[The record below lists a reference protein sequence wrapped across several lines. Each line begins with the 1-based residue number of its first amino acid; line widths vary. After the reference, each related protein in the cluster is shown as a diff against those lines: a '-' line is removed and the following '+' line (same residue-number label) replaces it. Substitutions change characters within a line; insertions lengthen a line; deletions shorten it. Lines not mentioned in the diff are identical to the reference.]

1 MTPEEFKELRR
12 REARQAIASMGLK
25 MTTKPNGLIHVHGR
39 GLDITVRDLA
49 TLQESDFR
57 GAW

>member
-12 REARQAIASMGLK
+12 QEARQTIQAMGLK
-25 MTTKPNGLIHVHGR
+25 MTTRPNGLIRVHGR
-39 GLDITVRDLA
+39 GLDVTVRDLA
-49 TLQESDFR
+49 SLQASDFR

>member
-1 MTPEEFKELRR
+1 MSPDEIRKQRR
-12 REARQAIASMGLK
+12 QDARQAIKSMGLK
-25 MTTKPNGLIHVHGR
+25 MTSKPNGLIHVHGR

>member
-12 REARQAIASMGLK
+12 QEARQTIQAMDLK
-25 MTTKPNGLIHVHGR
+25 MTTRPNGLIRVHGR
-39 GLDITVRDLA
+39 GLDVTVRDLA
-49 TLQESDFR
+49 SLQESDFR

>member
-12 REARQAIASMGLK
+12 REARQIIQAMGLK
-25 MTTKPNGLIHVHGR
+25 MTTRPNGLIRVYGR
-39 GLDITVRDLA
+39 GLDVTVRDLA
-49 TLQESDFR
+49 SLQESDFR

>member
-12 REARQAIASMGLK
+12 QDARQAIQTMGLK
-25 MTTKPNGLIHVHGR
+25 MTTKPNGLIHIHGR

-49 TLQESDFR
+49 SLQESDFR
-57 GAW
+57 EAW

>member
-12 REARQAIASMGLK
+12 QEARQTIQAMGLK
-25 MTTKPNGLIHVHGR
+25 MTAKPNGLIHIHGR
-39 GLDITVRDLA
+39 GLDVTVRDLA
-49 TLQESDFR
+49 TLQASDFR

>member
-12 REARQAIASMGLK
+12 QDARQAIQTMGLK
-25 MTTKPNGLIHVHGR
+25 MTAKPNGLIHIHGR

-49 TLQESDFR
+49 SLQESDFR

>member
-12 REARQAIASMGLK
+12 QDARQAIQSMGLK
-25 MTTKPNGLIHVHGR
+25 MTTRPNVLIRVHGR
-39 GLDITVRDLA
+39 GLDVTVRDLA
-49 TLQESDFR
+49 SLQESDFR